1 MINDTTPTNKSAL
14 LIIGIKQLG
23 VAALYVLLGSIIL
36 KYFTNRG
43 IVSAIWPSSGLALAV
58 LLIGGKRYLLGVIL
72 GRLVINLLSSSSP
85 FWLVGATLASISEV
99 LLGVWL
105 LTRNDKLS
113 LSFTTLSDYLRLILL
128 GGGVASIIGAIIGVL
143 TLILSGFITTD
154 YINNLVHWWMGDVL
168 GVVLVTPWI
177 LIGWQKKSTKLTGK

>member
-1 MINDTTPTNKSAL
+1 M
-14 LIIGIKQLG
+14 
-23 VAALYVLLGSIIL
+23 
-36 KYFTNRG
+36 
-43 IVSAIWPSSGLALAV
+43 

-168 GVVLVTPWI
+168 GVVLVTP
-177 LIGWQKKSTKLTGK
+177 